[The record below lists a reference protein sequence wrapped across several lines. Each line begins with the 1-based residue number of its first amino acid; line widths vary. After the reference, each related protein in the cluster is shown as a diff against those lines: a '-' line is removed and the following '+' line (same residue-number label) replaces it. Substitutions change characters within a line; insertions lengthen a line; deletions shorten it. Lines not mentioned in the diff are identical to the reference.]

1 MAHQEQSGDP
11 LVAIQGRLDCIDIKI
26 DRIHDSLEWHREM
39 LKFHGH
45 HFNRLEATL
54 AEHGDMLREHDRRF
68 DQIDAT
74 LAEHG
79 HRFDQVDETLQKIL
93 TRLDAP
99 RP

>member
-1 MAHQEQSGDP
+1 MAHDEGASET
-11 LVAIQGRLDCIDIKI
+11 LVAIHGRLDRMDIKI
-26 DRIHDSLEWHREM
+26 DGIHDSLEWHREM

-68 DQIDAT
+68 DQIDI
-74 LAEHG
+74 
-79 HRFDQVDETLQKIL
+79 RFDQVDETLQKIL
-93 TRLDAP
+93 VRLDAP